1 MLAFLSLYFIALF
14 SICFKMCTKK
24 SDKDLMGGH
33 QVVADLFFFFFQEV
47 RLEKHYMSASTYSM
61 EIKIT

>member
-1 MLAFLSLYFIALF
+1 MLAFLSLFFIALF

-24 SDKDLMGGH
+24 SDKDLMRGH
-33 QVVADLFFFFFQEV
+33 QVVADLFFFLQEV
-47 RLEKHYMSASTYSM
+47 RLEKHYMGASTHSM